1 MNKKANRV
9 SITDV
14 LGNIPKEDA
23 DYIKKRLN
31 DIQKDKQYNKMSSNI
46 PNNRESSND

>member
-1 MNKKANRV
+1 MNKKTNRV

-14 LGNIPKEDA
+14 LSGISKEDA

-31 DIQKDKQYNKMSSNI
+31 DMQKDKQYNKNGSNI